1 MPQVRRIGAYR
12 VFIRQAIVLK
22 ARKGWFALTS
32 RKWLLPDSGVLT
44 WPPMNPVHLRKHCR
58 QAVLFFEAAA
68 CVLTTV
74 TAGAQR
80 VRTWL
85 TTPDSVN
92 LVTLQRPVR
101 FHREDAAT
109 PVIRLDDT
117 KTYQVIAGF
126 GQAVTGG
133 TAQLMMKMSPG
144 ARHALL
150 EDLFGSKPGQRNM
163 SYIRVSIGS
172 SDMNKAVYTYDD
184 MPEGSKDPTLAHFS
198 LAPDEAY
205 VIPVLKEIL
214 SIHPG
219 LRILAS
225 PWSAPDWMKD
235 NDKPKGGTLLHEN
248 YEVYADYL
256 VKYLRAMEARGISI
270 AAITVQNEP
279 ENPKNTPSMLLSAE
293 QEAEFIGKYF
303 GPAEAKAGLH
313 TQIVAFDHNCD
324 HPQYPI
330 SVLSDPVARK
340 YTDGSGFHLYLGEIT
355 ALTTVHDAF
364 PGKDIFFT
372 EQLVL
377 PRRGATNLEI
387 AEPVAHVMI
396 GATTNWARNVL
407 LWNLAADPQNGP
419 HTNDGG
425 CPVCSGAITL
435 DGDKV
440 TRNLA
445 YYVTA
450 HFTAFVPPGSIR
462 VATSAEGIDLPNV
475 GFRTPQGGH
484 VLVVSNTTPTDTKF
498 WIEYNS
504 KFAQMN
510 LPAGA
515 VATYTW

>member
-1 MPQVRRIGAYR
+1 
-12 VFIRQAIVLK
+12 
-22 ARKGWFALTS
+22 
-32 RKWLLPDSGVLT
+32 
-44 WPPMNPVHLRKHCR
+44 MNPVRLRKHCR
-58 QAVLFFEAAA
+58 QAVLFFEVAA
-68 CVLTTV
+68 CLLTTV
-74 TAGAQR
+74 TARAQR
-80 VRTWL
+80 VRAWL
-85 TTPDSVN
+85 TTPDSAN
-92 LVTLQRPVR
+92 LVTLQKPVH

-117 KTYQVIAGF
+117 KTYQVIDGF

-150 EDLFGSKPGQRNM
+150 EDLFGDKSGQRNM

-172 SDMNKAVYTYDD
+172 SDMNEAVYTYDD
-184 MPEGSKDPTLAHFS
+184 MPEGSKDPTLSHFS

-214 SIHPG
+214 AIHPR

-235 NDKPKGGTLLHEN
+235 NGKPKGGTLLHEN

-256 VKYLRAMEARGISI
+256 VKYLQGMEARGISI
-270 AAITVQNEP
+270 ATITVQNEP
-279 ENPKNTPSMLLSAE
+279 ENPKNTPSMVLTAE

-303 GPAEAKAGLH
+303 GPAAAKAGLH

-330 SVLSDPVARK
+330 SVLSDPSAGK
-340 YTDGSGFHLYLGEIT
+340 YTGGSGFHLYLGEVT

-364 PGKDIFFT
+364 PDKDIFFT

-377 PRRGATNLEI
+377 PRRGAKKLGI
-387 AEPVAHVMI
+387 AEPVARVMI

-425 CPVCSGAITL
+425 CPICSGAITL

-450 HFTAFVPPGSIR
+450 HFTSFVPPGSVRITTLADG
-462 VATSAEGIDLPNV
+462 VDLPNV
-475 GFRTPQGGH
+475 AFRTPRGGH
-484 VLVVSNTTPTDTKF
+484 VLVVSNTAATDTRF
-498 WIEYNS
+498 WIGYNNT
-504 KFAQMN
+504 FAPIN